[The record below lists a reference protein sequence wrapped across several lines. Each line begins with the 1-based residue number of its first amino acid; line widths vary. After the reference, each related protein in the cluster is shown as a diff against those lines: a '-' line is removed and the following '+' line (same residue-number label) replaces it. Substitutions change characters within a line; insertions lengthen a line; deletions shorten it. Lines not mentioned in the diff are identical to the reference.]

1 MIYSVEYANMA
12 IMIKT
17 IWYVV
22 SSDFFAICAFS
33 LATVFED
40 CDELQKATLVL
51 EACNMMFVGFDLPLL
66 PLGVA

>member
-1 MIYSVEYANMA
+1 MFLPTKPTLIRYISTSFEG
-12 IMIKT
+12 T
-17 IWYVV
+17 
-22 SSDFFAICAFS
+22 ICAFS